1 MNLVPHLSWLGP
13 GRVGPGMVA
22 PRTRAEASGQLAQ
35 MEAINTDRPGTRFRP
50 RGPGETSK
58 ARLALSLRGSLWGQ
72 GLRVLPTR
80 DREGRGM
87 RHPTLPPRW
96 GWRHRVLAM
105 DPPLATGAT
114 PNPGHG
120 EGKSW
125 PGSQEATAAH
135 PRPPLGGSLGWGWQ
149 TRRGQGEHMLMQTGS

>member
-13 GRVGPGMVA
+13 GRVCPGMVA

-35 MEAINTDRPGTRFRP
+35 MEAINTDRPGTRFRAH
-50 RGPGETSK
+50 GPGETSK

-96 GWRHRVLAM
+96 GWRHRVLAI

-114 PNPGHG
+114 PTGRGRAGQARRKQQQRTPGLPWVSHRDG
-120 EGKSW
+120 DG
-125 PGSQEATAAH
+125 
-135 PRPPLGGSLGWGWQ
+135 
-149 TRRGQGEHMLMQTGS
+149 RRGKDRESTCSCRQGVKS

>member
-1 MNLVPHLSWLGP
+1 
-13 GRVGPGMVA
+13 MVA

-96 GWRHRVLAM
+96 GWRHRVLAI
-105 DPPLATGAT
+105 DPPLATG
-114 PNPGHG
+114 G
-120 EGKSW
+120 EELARLA
-125 PGSQEATAAH
+125 GSNSSAPQA
-135 PRPPLGGSLGWGWQ
+135 SLGWVTGMGMADEARTGRAHAHADRELRVSDGPQ
-149 TRRGQGEHMLMQTGS
+149 HTFHMLRHHG